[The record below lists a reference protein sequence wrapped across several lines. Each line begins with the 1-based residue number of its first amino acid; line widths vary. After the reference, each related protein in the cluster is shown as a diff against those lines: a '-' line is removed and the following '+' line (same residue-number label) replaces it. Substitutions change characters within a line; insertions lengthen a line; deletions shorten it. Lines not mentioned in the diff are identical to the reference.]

1 MLIRKM
7 ALVRIRSS
15 RRSPKS
21 RTPSIVRA
29 RHFYTDAPMNT
40 TTHKMEAH
48 NPPPDAHGE
57 EARSSIEKDE
67 QKREQSANPDT
78 MDVDVQGSVGGTPAP
93 GADGLTKHD
102 YETMRSIIDQLTN
115 YEEK

>member
-1 MLIRKM
+1 
-7 ALVRIRSS
+7 
-15 RRSPKS
+15 
-21 RTPSIVRA
+21 
-29 RHFYTDAPMNT
+29 
-40 TTHKMEAH
+40 MEAY
-48 NPPPDAHGE
+48 NPPPDTRGDE
-57 EARSSIEKDE
+57 MRNSVEKDE

-93 GADGLTKHD
+93 DAGGLTKHD